1 MMRYLILILTLT
13 LIGCSS
19 TPQPQD
25 ISIPKDSEPGWSKS
39 GNNLQFNTGGLDWD
53 FRNSP
58 MGKLTYGIGGL
69 IAKANKE
76 DE

>member
-1 MMRYLILILTLT
+1 MKHYLILLL
-13 LIGCSS
+13 LLAGCSS
-19 TPQPQD
+19 SPQPQD

-58 MGKLTYGIGGL
+58 MGKLTYGIGSL
-69 IAKANKE
+69 ITKTNKE